1 MRLARSA
8 SAADLLPEEGADLAA
23 AGAGEDVSGAPPF
36 CIDDGLPV
44 GVMSLGDDRD
54 DGAAAAA
61 GLFRLP
67 VLIPESIVLLLS
79 SRNIFCSFILVPSA
93 RGLAATTQ

>member
-36 CIDDGLPV
+36 CIDDGLPL

-79 SRNIFCSFILVPSA
+79 SHNNIFCSFILVPA
-93 RGLAATTQ
+93 R

>member
-23 AGAGEDVSGAPPF
+23 AGEDVSGAPPF
-36 CIDDGLPV
+36 CKVDDGLTLD
-44 GVMSLGDDRD
+44 VMSPGDCRD
-54 DGAAAAA
+54 VWAAAAA

-79 SRNIFCSFILVPSA
+79 SHNNIFCSFILVPA
-93 RGLAATTQ
+93 R